1 MSNEDEDPIFRESLA
16 RQLEGL
22 PGKVVSLGSSY
33 YHMAAIVRQQW
44 GGHIADEL

>member
-1 MSNEDEDPIFRESLA
+1 MSNEDVDPIFRESLA

-22 PGKVVSLGSSY
+22 PGKVVGMDSSY
-33 YHMAAIVRQQW
+33 YHMAAIVRQW